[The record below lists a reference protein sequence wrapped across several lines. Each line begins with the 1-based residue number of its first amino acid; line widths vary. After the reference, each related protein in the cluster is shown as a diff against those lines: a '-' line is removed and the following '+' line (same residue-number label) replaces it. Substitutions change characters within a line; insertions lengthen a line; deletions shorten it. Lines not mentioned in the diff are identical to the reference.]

1 MNIVSQGCGRVLSV
15 LRVFNFPNLKAE
27 ALAKGL
33 AKFMALENRRT
44 GKCNSLK
51 SFVDGEK

>member
-1 MNIVSQGCGRVLSV
+1 MLSV
-15 LRVFNFPNLKAE
+15 LRAFNFPNLKAE

-33 AKFMALENRRT
+33 AKCMALEKKRT
-44 GKCNSLK
+44 RKCNSLK

>member
-1 MNIVSQGCGRVLSV
+1 MLSV

-33 AKFMALENRRT
+33 TKCMALENRCT
-44 GKCNSLK
+44 GKCNLLK

>member
-1 MNIVSQGCGRVLSV
+1 MEVLSA
-15 LRVFNFPNLKAE
+15 LRVFHFPNLKAE
-27 ALAKGL
+27 ALAKDL
-33 AKFMALENRRT
+33 AKCMALENRRT